1 MDVITKTHAI
11 LYVRDQQVSTA
22 FYQQVLAQEPTLVV
36 PGMTEFEIGSAVVL
50 GLMPQAG
57 ITRLLRLPSEAF
69 ADGQIRGELYLVV
82 DRPADYQARALA
94 AGARELSAL
103 SSRDWGDDVAY
114 SLDLDGY
121 VLAFAR
127 RSSQT

>member
-1 MDVITKTHAI
+1 MDVITRTHAI

-22 FYQQVLAQEPTLVV
+22 FYRQVLAQEPTLVA

-57 ITRLLRLPSEAF
+57 ITRLLRLPGDVF
-69 ADGQIRGELYLVV
+69 VDGQIRGELYLVV

-103 SSRDWGDDVAY
+103 ASRDWGDDVAY